1 MARKS
6 LSVKISEAL
15 ELSERLNKLLNT
27 LSPEIR
33 QIILKHM
40 RRRSMRGRRKAS
52 TIFRRVRPKRAGRR
66 SVRKKVGRKVTG
78 SAAEA

>member
-33 QIILKHM
+33 QIILKTHAKKVYA
-40 RRRSMRGRRKAS
+40 RKAES
-52 TIFRRVRPKRAGRR
+52 QHHF
-66 SVRKKVGRKVTG
+66 
-78 SAAEA
+78 